1 MSPLGHMADVLKAS
15 PDVSWR
21 GGHRQPGA
29 FRIYEYTTSR
39 CDLSA
44 VARRAKAE
52 ANPFSHCLD
61 RWIAREWDKLV
72 RLIADFPTRR
82 IAELLFR
89 WRVWLANGEQDMQ
102 AAIDRVMQAYGMMVN
117 LTLDEERNAREK
129 VAAFLATADVEDEN
143 SLAVE
148 GLKYLRQARP

>member
-1 MSPLGHMADVLKAS
+1 MLPILLSP
-15 PDVSWR
+15 
-21 GGHRQPGA
+21 
-29 FRIYEYTTSR
+29 
-39 CDLSA
+39 
-44 VARRAKAE
+44 AKAGT
-52 ANPFSHCLD
+52 SLLHS
-61 RWIAREWDKLV
+61 RV
-72 RLIADFPTRR
+72 V
-82 IAELLFR
+82 ELLFR
-89 WRVWLANGEQDMQ
+89 DCVRGILKGETDMQ

>member
-1 MSPLGHMADVLKAS
+1 M
-15 PDVSWR
+15 
-21 GGHRQPGA
+21 
-29 FRIYEYTTSR
+29 
-39 CDLSA
+39 
-44 VARRAKAE
+44 
-52 ANPFSHCLD
+52 
-61 RWIAREWDKLV
+61 
-72 RLIADFPTRR
+72 
-82 IAELLFR
+82 ELLFR
-89 WRVWLANGEQDMQ
+89 WRVWPANGEQDMQ